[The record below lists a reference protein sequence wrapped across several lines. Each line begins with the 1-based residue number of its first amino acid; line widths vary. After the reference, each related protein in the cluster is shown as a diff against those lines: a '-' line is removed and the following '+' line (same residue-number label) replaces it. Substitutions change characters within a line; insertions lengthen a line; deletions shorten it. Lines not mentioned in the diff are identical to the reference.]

1 MNGLLLC
8 SGPKK
13 IVIISKSKVHILF
26 QTHTYKIFKATDG
39 GHQMKKG
46 TLGGKGNRGAV
57 RGAPP
62 PQQGMRGL
70 GHWNTRYGP
79 RCLPEGTPG
88 CHHVIELSSEA
99 GRVNSIAPATRNSLH
114 ISHVKQASKLKWSS
128 LPGRQL

>member
-1 MNGLLLC
+1 MAYFYVLDK
-8 SGPKK
+8 KK

-39 GHQMKKG
+39 GHQMKKR

-62 PQQGMRGL
+62 PQQGMRRL

-88 CHHVIELSSEA
+88 PDAITSL
-99 GRVNSIAPATRNSLH
+99 NSAA
-114 ISHVKQASKLKWSS
+114 
-128 LPGRQL
+128 RQVE